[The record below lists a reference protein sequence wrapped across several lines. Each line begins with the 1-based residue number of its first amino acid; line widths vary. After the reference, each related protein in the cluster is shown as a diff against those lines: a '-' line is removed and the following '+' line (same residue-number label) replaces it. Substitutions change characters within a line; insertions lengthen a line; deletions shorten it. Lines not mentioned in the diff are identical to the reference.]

1 MDGNCSS
8 MIAIGK
14 RIREKREELK
24 LTQEELGKIIGVSR
38 VVVSYWESGSRDI
51 KTGDIVLLAD
61 TLGVTTDYLLGR
73 TGDPNQQP
81 CAVDE
86 LGLTVVEIHKILQL
100 NNDPACKDAWRYLLS
115 AKDFPMFVAC
125 LKRYMDEVDELSKAK
140 KLLDNSE
147 DAVKLR
153 ELLVKNITKD
163 MDEDEIITTSLEA
176 MADFIGDIEKKNSNL
191 LQQLGEIPV
200 DQTSATLYRLQ
211 RILGYITDSYAEKK
225 GVNIIP

>member
-24 LTQEELGKIIGVSR
+24 LTQEGLGKIIGVSR

-61 TLGVTTDYLLGR
+61 ALGVTTDYLLGR

-86 LGLTVVEIHKILQL
+86 LGLTVEEIHKILQL
-100 NNDPACKDAWRYLLS
+100 NNDPACKVAWKYLLN

-125 LKRYMDEVDELSKAK
+125 LKRYMDEVDELSKAAE
-140 KLLDNSE
+140 LLNKTE
-147 DAVKLR
+147 EAVKLR
-153 ELLVKNITKD
+153 DSLMKDFTEDMSEDDLITKLL
-163 MDEDEIITTSLEA
+163 ETT
-176 MADFIGDIEKKNSNL
+176 ADLIGDIEKKNSNL